1 MSYTNDAIFRNE
13 KFNSK
18 KNRENVDVDIVHSEP
33 GEVQYDIG
41 KNSVERVAKGHSGF
55 NMTNNWVRE
64 KWIRDNI
71 IPLRILNSHRK
82 STKLMELRNL
92 MVIVTNKI
100 GYTYSEEQKVFVHPL
115 KQNCFFKI
123 RSNELNFLAKL
134 NELVYWMMRRKNSKI
149 FYSSL

>member
-18 KNRENVDVDIVHSEP
+18 ENRENVDVDIVHSEP
-33 GEVQYDIG
+33 DEVQYDIG

-55 NMTNNWVRE
+55 NMTNNWIRE

-71 IPLRILNSHRK
+71 VPLRILNSHRK

-100 GYTYSEEQKVFVHPL
+100 GYTYSEGQ
-115 KQNCFFKI
+115 KQNCFSKI
-123 RSNELNFLAKL
+123 RSNELNFLAKS
-134 NELVYWMMRRKNSKI
+134 VM
-149 FYSSL
+149 FYSNLKDQRIFKNLFS